1 MRTPTNASVFYAPQD
16 PPSDPEQMGRYVKD
30 ELLKIGA
37 VLQLLGSG
45 HIDTTYVAPSKP
57 REGDIRL
64 ADGTQW
70 KPNGT
75 GAAGVWCYYGGSW
88 KFLG

>member
-1 MRTPTNASVFYAPQD
+1 MRSPSIASAFYAPAE
-16 PPSDPEQMGRYVKD
+16 PPEDQAAMRYYIKD
-30 ELLKIGA
+30 ELLKVGA
-37 VLQLLGSG
+37 VLQLLAAG
-45 HIDTTYVAPSKP
+45 HVDKVNAPPSKP

-70 KPNGT
+70 NPGS
-75 GAAGVWCYYGGSW
+75 GAGVYAYYGGTW

>member
-1 MRTPTNASVFYAPQD
+1 MKTPSIASAFYAPAE
-16 PPSDPEQMGRYVKD
+16 PPTDAAQMRYYIKD

-37 VLQLLGSG
+37 VLQLLAAG
-45 HIDTTYVAPSKP
+45 HIEPTYSAPAKP

-64 ADGTQW
+64 ADGVQW

-75 GAAGVWCYYGGSW
+75 GGAGVWCYYGGSW
-88 KFLG
+88 KSLG

>member
-1 MRTPTNASVFYAPQD
+1 MRTPTLATAFYAPTE
-16 PPSDPEQMGRYVKD
+16 PPSDPSQIGLYIKG

-37 VLQLLGSG
+37 VLQLLAAG
-45 HIDTTYVAPSKP
+45 HLEKTTVAPVKP
-57 REGDIRL
+57 REGDLRL
-64 ADGTQW
+64 ADGVNW

-88 KFLG
+88 KLLG